1 MLTRI
6 AAPFIAAAALIPLWT
21 GSGRPN
27 PGDVRV
33 HSRIVKATVYTD
45 RAMVTREAKADVS
58 PGLRQITLGG
68 LSPLLQDQSVRVS
81 ASGSAQAKILEVK
94 VDRVFLDTVSAA
106 RIAPL
111 LQTRKSLND
120 EMRVLNDR
128 LAVLTHQRDFL
139 NKITIASQESIAREL
154 RTQKPSADDWGKLL
168 GFFDAEFSKLDAES
182 RQLEGKRTTVQE
194 NLEAVEKEI
203 SSAGGNPEKTEKL
216 ITVAFDVQ
224 RGGSLAIEASYLI
237 SQAGWTPTYDIRV
250 SSADT
255 IVELTYSALVKQ
267 NTGEDWKGV
276 HMTLSTSL
284 PALGGAPPELQPWY
298 VGAAERAQGS
308 IEGFV
313 RDAGTGEALVGVN
326 VILMGSPA
334 GMATDVN
341 GYYRIN
347 NVPSGWQVIRVS
359 YVGYQTVNVRVNV
372 RPYASARADVS
383 MQAEGVTLGAVEI
396 TANEPASKDAAKM
409 MRQERAMPAGAAAAP
424 PPIAYQTAEVKESL
438 TSASF
443 PIAGESTVPA
453 DNSDHRVTVM
463 IAPLGGSFS
472 HSSVPKLQAE
482 AFFKATLR
490 NSTDYPILPGPMSV
504 YVDNGFVS
512 ISKLPA
518 VMPGEK
524 FDAFLGA
531 DNGVHIER
539 KLLNRVTEVSGLF
552 SKTRKTRYEI
562 LIVAENRKKLPQTL
576 SVRENVPVSQ
586 DERVKVEIV
595 LPRPEEAT
603 PDANGIIIWQLRLLP
618 GERKEIKVQYSIEAP
633 IHLTVGGIE

>member
-1 MLTRI
+1 MFTRI
-6 AAPFIAAAALIPLWT
+6 AAPLLAAAALIPLWT

-45 RAMVTREAKADVS
+45 RAMVTREARADVS

-106 RIAPL
+106 RITPL
-111 LQTRKSLND
+111 LQARKSLND

-128 LAVLTHQRDFL
+128 LAVITHQRDFL

-154 RTQKPSADDWGKLL
+154 RTQKPSAEDWGKLL
-168 GFFDAEFSKLDAES
+168 GFFDTQFSKLDAES

-194 NLEAVEKEI
+194 KLEAVEKELA
-203 SSAGGNPEKTEKL
+203 SAGGNPEKTEKL

-224 RGGSLAIEASYLI
+224 RGGSLAIDASYLI

-255 IVELTYSALVKQ
+255 MVELTYSAFVKQ
-267 NTGEDWKGV
+267 NTGEDWKDV
-276 HMTLSTSL
+276 QLTLSTAQ
-284 PALGGAPPELQPWY
+284 PALGGTPPELQPWY
-298 VGAAERAQGS
+298 V
-308 IEGFV
+308 
-313 RDAGTGEALVGVN
+313 N
-326 VILMGSPA
+326 VVEP
-334 GMATDVN
+334 
-341 GYYRIN
+341 
-347 NVPSGWQVIRVS
+347 IR
-359 YVGYQTVNVRVNV
+359 GGR
-372 RPYASARADVS
+372 
-383 MQAEGVTLGAVEI
+383 AEGGLAILDESAPTG
-396 TANEPASKDAAKM
+396 AAKM
-409 MRQERAMPAGAAAAP
+409 MRKDRPVPASVAAP
-424 PPIAYQTAEVKESL
+424 APVAYQTAEVKESL

-472 HSSVPKLQAE
+472 HSAVPKLQAE
-482 AFFKATLR
+482 AYFKAALR
-490 NSTDYPILPGPMSV
+490 NTTDYPVLPGPMSV

-512 ISKLPA
+512 ISKLPS

-524 FDAFLGA
+524 FDAFLGG

-562 LIVAENRKKLPQTL
+562 LIIAENRKKLPQTL
-576 SVRENVPVSQ
+576 SIRENVPVSQ
-586 DERVKVEIV
+586 DERVKVEII
-595 LPRPEEAT
+595 LPRPEEAA
-603 PDANGIIIWQLRLLP
+603 PDANGIITWQLRLVP

-633 IHLTVGGIE
+633 IGLTVGGIE

>member
-1 MLTRI
+1 MFTRI
-6 AAPFIAAAALIPLWT
+6 AAPLLAAAALIPLWT

-45 RAMVTREAKADVS
+45 RAMVTREARADVS

-106 RIAPL
+106 RITPL
-111 LQTRKSLND
+111 LQARKSLND

-128 LAVLTHQRDFL
+128 LAVITHQRDFL

-154 RTQKPSADDWGKLL
+154 RTQKPSAEDWGKLL
-168 GFFDAEFSKLDAES
+168 GFFDTQFSKLDAES

-194 NLEAVEKEI
+194 KLEAVEKELA
-203 SSAGGNPEKTEKL
+203 SAGGNPEKTEKL

-224 RGGSLAIEASYLI
+224 RGGSLAIDASYLI

-255 IVELTYSALVKQ
+255 MVELTYSAFVKQ
-267 NTGEDWKGV
+267 NTGEDWKDV
-276 HMTLSTSL
+276 QLTLSTAQ
-284 PALGGAPPELQPWY
+284 PALGGTPPELQPWY
-298 VGAAERAQGS
+298 V
-308 IEGFV
+308 
-313 RDAGTGEALVGVN
+313 N
-326 VILMGSPA
+326 VVEP
-334 GMATDVN
+334 
-341 GYYRIN
+341 
-347 NVPSGWQVIRVS
+347 IR
-359 YVGYQTVNVRVNV
+359 GGR
-372 RPYASARADVS
+372 
-383 MQAEGVTLGAVEI
+383 AEGGLAILDESAPTG
-396 TANEPASKDAAKM
+396 AAKM
-409 MRQERAMPAGAAAAP
+409 MRKDRPVPASVAAP
-424 PPIAYQTAEVKESL
+424 APVAYQTAEVKESL

-472 HSSVPKLQAE
+472 HSAVPKLQAE
-482 AFFKATLR
+482 AYFKAALR
-490 NSTDYPILPGPMSV
+490 NTTDYPVLPGPMSV

-562 LIVAENRKKLPQTL
+562 LIIAENRKKLPQTL
-576 SVRENVPVSQ
+576 SIRENVPVSQ
-586 DERVKVEIV
+586 DERVKVEII
-595 LPRPEEAT
+595 LPRPEEAA
-603 PDANGIIIWQLRLLP
+603 PDANGIITWQLRLVP

-633 IHLTVGGIE
+633 IGLTVGGLE